1 MRRQWLTHREVWREL
16 DLEGVEA
23 WRAEQDA
30 LKEEQA
36 AQQSPSEGTQ
46 AEGHD
51 AEVPLGATATARG
64 GIHLWRAVQAVESPP
79 DAKPYWESSQG
90 IEGTSAASDSAEI
103 EDAPTDVAPQC
114 AVVFRYA
121 KPVIG
126 DVPAAEVDL
135 PLSCEAA

>member
-16 DLEGVEA
+16 DLEGVES

-51 AEVPLGATATARG
+51 AEVPLGATATAGEASISGELCRQSRVPLTRSRTG
-64 GIHLWRAVQAVESPP
+64 RARRALRVLVLPATLLRSRMLRQMWPRSALWSFAMRS
-79 DAKPYWESSQG
+79 
-90 IEGTSAASDSAEI
+90 
-103 EDAPTDVAPQC
+103 
-114 AVVFRYA
+114 
-121 KPVIG
+121 
-126 DVPAAEVDL
+126 L
-135 PLSCEAA
+135 